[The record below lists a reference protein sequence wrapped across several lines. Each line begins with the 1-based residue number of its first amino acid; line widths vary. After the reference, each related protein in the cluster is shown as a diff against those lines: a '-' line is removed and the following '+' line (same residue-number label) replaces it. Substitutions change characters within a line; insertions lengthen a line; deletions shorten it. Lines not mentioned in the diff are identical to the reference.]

1 MMDHGGDVWQCSG
14 PGQWLD
20 FSASLRPEGPPDWV
34 LEAMARALEAARY
47 YPQRSMD
54 EARRG
59 LCAYAG
65 VEPARLLPTAG
76 GVAAIDLICQV
87 ARRVF
92 YLPPTFNEY
101 ARRARVHGRHALP
114 YQGELGTGDVLFL
127 CNPNNPTGEA
137 LSRQAVLELGERVA
151 RQGGILAVDEAF
163 IDYCPECSVRD
174 RAGDSLW
181 VAGSLTKILAIPG
194 ARLGYLLSGQAP
206 LAAMEALALPW
217 ALNAFAGA
225 VAQALPDHLDQL
237 AQEAALNRLRR
248 EQLAQ
253 ALASRGA
260 LVFPSQ
266 ANFLLADLGRTV
278 PDLRE
283 QGILVRDCAS
293 FGLSP
298 RHLRVGVRT
307 PAENLRLIQALWPSE
322 PA

>member
-1 MMDHGGDVWQCSG
+1 MS
-14 PGQWLD
+14 
-20 FSASLRPEGPPDWV
+20 
-34 LEAMARALEAARY
+34 
-47 YPQRSMD
+47 
-54 EARRG
+54 
-59 LCAYAG
+59 
-65 VEPARLLPTAG
+65 T
-76 GVAAIDLICQV
+76 
-87 ARRVF
+87 
-92 YLPPTFNEY
+92 
-101 ARRARVHGRHALP
+101 GRHALP
-114 YQGELGTGDVLFL
+114 YQGELGAGDVLFL

-206 LAAMEALALPW
+206 MAAMEALALPW

-253 ALASRGA
+253 ALPAGGRWCS
-260 LVFPSQ
+260 PPKP
-266 ANFLLADLGRTV
+266 FLLADLGR
-278 PDLRE
+278 DSSR
-283 QGILVRDCAS
+283 
-293 FGLSP
+293 
-298 RHLRVGVRT
+298 
-307 PAENLRLIQALWPSE
+307 PAGAGHSGAGLRLLRLESPPPAGGRAHPGGKPSPHPGPVAL
-322 PA
+322 

>member
-1 MMDHGGDVWQCSG
+1 
-14 PGQWLD
+14 
-20 FSASLRPEGPPDWV
+20 
-34 LEAMARALEAARY
+34 
-47 YPQRSMD
+47 MD

-114 YQGELGTGDVLFL
+114 YQGELGAGDVLFL

-217 ALNAFAGA
+217 ACL
-225 VAQALPDHLDQL
+225 LYT
-237 AQEAALNRLRR
+237 
-248 EQLAQ
+248 
-253 ALASRGA
+253 SRC
-260 LVFPSQ
+260 V
-266 ANFLLADLGRTV
+266 
-278 PDLRE
+278 
-283 QGILVRDCAS
+283 
-293 FGLSP
+293 
-298 RHLRVGVRT
+298 
-307 PAENLRLIQALWPSE
+307 
-322 PA
+322 